1 MIGLLNFGER
11 EVAAA
16 AAARR
21 DAPIM
26 TAAKAAVAFP
36 YLPFLATW

>member
-1 MIGLLNFGER
+1 MIGLLNSGE
-11 EVAAA
+11 VAAAA